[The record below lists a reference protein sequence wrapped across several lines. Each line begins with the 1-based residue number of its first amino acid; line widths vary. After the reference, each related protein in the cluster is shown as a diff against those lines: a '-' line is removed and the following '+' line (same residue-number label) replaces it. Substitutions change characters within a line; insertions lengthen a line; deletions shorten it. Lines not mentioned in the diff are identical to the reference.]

1 MAFGREAEA
10 EGFVNSV
17 ECLYG
22 AGFKLKDCVSMHTCV
37 KWVNCVS
44 RHTCVNWVNGD
55 HHCTLCC
62 DISSLALV
70 GLFSSDSIVIGV
82 TVTYYYHK

>member
-22 AGFKLKDCVSMHTCV
+22 AAFKLKD
-37 KWVNCVS
+37 CVS

-55 HHCTLCC
+55 RHCTLCC

-82 TVTYYYHK
+82 TGTYYY